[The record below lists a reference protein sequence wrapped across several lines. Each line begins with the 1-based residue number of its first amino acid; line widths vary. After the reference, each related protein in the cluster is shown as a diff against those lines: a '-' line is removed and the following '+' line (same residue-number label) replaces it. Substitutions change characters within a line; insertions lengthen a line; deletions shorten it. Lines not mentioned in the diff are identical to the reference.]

1 MADSMEA
8 LKSTLFRRVERFR
21 SRPLKTFLP
30 TACMGG
36 WKPSAKIE
44 SSVRS
49 NGTSNLNGQSKPR
62 IQNLYHA
69 CERAFK
75 GGNTASE
82 ESIANLRSILDELS
96 AADVGLSD
104 PATGAAASNQ
114 RNPSPSLIGNGWLP
128 QRLSPASTPIITY
141 LGIYDCKDFSV
152 GIFCLPPS
160 ASIPLHNLPG
170 MIVFSKVLYGSM
182 HVRSLDWLD
191 PMEGALGKLEAARGT
206 AVVVKDSVVSG
217 PCATDVLFPAHGGNI
232 HSFHAITHTAVL
244 DVLTPPYDPMG
255 GRPCLYYRL
264 PDSPPVSLP
273 GDGRKEGLEVGQ
285 LVRLEEMVEGDA
297 LPEFETRNGAYKG
310 PKIVAN

>member
-82 ESIANLRSILDELS
+82 ESIASLRSILGAYTKHLECDH
-96 AADVGLSD
+96 D
-104 PATGAAASNQ
+104 P
-114 RNPSPSLIGNGWLP
+114 
-128 QRLSPASTPIITY
+128 
-141 LGIYDCKDFSV
+141 
-152 GIFCLPPS
+152 
-160 ASIPLHNLPG
+160 
-170 MIVFSKVLYGSM
+170 SKVLKPKNKYGS
-182 HVRSLDWLD
+182 
-191 PMEGALGKLEAARGT
+191 A
-206 AVVVKDSVVSG
+206 
-217 PCATDVLFPAHGGNI
+217 
-232 HSFHAITHTAVL
+232 SFCDIIYNV
-244 DVLTPPYDPMG
+244 PYIPNN
-255 GRPCLYYRL
+255 RC
-264 PDSPPVSLP
+264 
-273 GDGRKEGLEVGQ
+273 Q
-285 LVRLEEMVEGDA
+285 
-297 LPEFETRNGAYKG
+297 AYFGSHKS
-310 PKIVAN
+310 KSFS